1 MEDWVSTDGRQT
13 VGKTKWLPVARWRV
27 MVSFPIA
34 ALALVTGFLTGAVFR
49 FLNVPIP
56 APPNL
61 AGILGIVGIYVG
73 YVVVDHFDV
82 GVDVLGF
89 L

>member
-1 MEDWVSTDGRQT
+1 M
-13 VGKTKWLPVARWRV
+13 VAATH
-27 MVSFPIA
+27 A
-34 ALALVTGFLTGAVFR
+34 ALALLTGFVTGAVFR

-61 AGILGIVGIYVG
+61 GGILGIVGIYLG
-73 YVVVDHFDV
+73 YVLLDHFDV
-82 GVDVLGF
+82 GLDLLGH